1 MIPSLS
7 MAVLHQANGKRLLLR
22 YLRNAFFYPSGPRR
36 HRHYKKKWAA
46 TDPRTTNTRV
56 ALQVFD
62 MNYGDQ
68 FGSLWPS
75 IRISLL
81 SMQKYGALVNN
92 FSDVEQVI
100 QSLED
105 MSAVDFV
112 QESQKVTEELDSSIE
127 ENDSVPSSSP
137 QIQTKLS
144 KTQEQHFLNVNHN
157 IKCYTFP
164 KGDISRF
171 RQTRPDIIGI
181 LGYYLLDAASIL
193 PVLALNVQ
201 PGNIVLDLCAA
212 PGGKTLALLQTRYCC
227 ELTAND
233 LSMSRTVRLR
243 NVLRSYLPKEIQNT
257 VRVTSSDGRNW
268 CHTETGTYDKV
279 LVDVPCTNDRKSVLE
294 EDNNIFTYAR
304 KGERQMLPM
313 LQLQLLVAGVLAA
326 KPGGEVV
333 YSTCTLS
340 ELQNEYVVERA
351 VELLNIQYSISV
363 RVEDLSHFRRLFQ
376 NTFSFYSNCRLGELI
391 LPHLTANF
399 GPMYFCKLHR
409 MN

>member
-1 MIPSLS
+1 
-7 MAVLHQANGKRLLLR
+7 MAVAQRANGKRLLLQ
-22 YLRNAFFYPSGPRR
+22 YLRKASPSFFALGPCR

-46 TDPRTTNTRV
+46 TDPRPTSTRV

-100 QSLED
+100 QSLKD
-105 MSAVDFV
+105 LSAVDFI
-112 QESQKVTEELDSSIE
+112 QESQKVIKELDSSIE
-127 ENDSVPSSSP
+127 EDDSMPTSSL
-137 QIQTKLS
+137 QIQIELS
-144 KTQEQHFLNVNHN
+144 KTQVQHFASVSPN

-171 RQTRPDIIGI
+171 RQARPDFIGI

-193 PVLALNVQ
+193 PVLALNVE

-212 PGGKTLALLQTRYCC
+212 PGGKTLALLQTGHCH

-233 LSMSRTVRLR
+233 VSMSRTVRLR
-243 NVLRSYLPKEIQNT
+243 NVLRSYLPKEIQNIMQ
-257 VRVTSSDGRNW
+257 VTSWDGRNW
-268 CHTETGTYDKV
+268 CHTDTGTFDKV

-294 EDNNIFTYAR
+294 NDNNIFTYSR

-313 LQLQLLVAGVLAA
+313 LQLQLLIAGVLAA

-333 YSTCTLS
+333 YSTCSLS

-351 VELLNIQYSISV
+351 VELLNIQYSINV
-363 RVEDLSHFRRLFQ
+363 RVEDLSHFRTLFQ
-376 NTFSFYSNCRLGELI
+376 NTFSFYSNCRVGELI

>member
-1 MIPSLS
+1 
-7 MAVLHQANGKRLLLR
+7 MAVAHRANGKRLFLR
-22 YLRNAFFYPSGPRR
+22 YLRKAPPSFFALGPCR

-46 TDPRTTNTRV
+46 TAPPATSSRV

-68 FGSLWPS
+68 FGGLWPS

-105 MSAVDFV
+105 LSAVDFI

-127 ENDSVPSSSP
+127 EDSVPTSSL
-137 QIQTKLS
+137 QIELS
-144 KTQEQHFLNVNHN
+144 KTQPQHFPSVSPN

-171 RQTRPDIIGI
+171 RQARPDIIGI

-193 PVLALNVQ
+193 PVLALDVQ

-212 PGGKTLALLQTRYCC
+212 PGGKTLALLQTGNCR

-233 LSMSRTVRLR
+233 LSMSRTVQLR
-243 NVLRSYLPKEIQNT
+243 NVLRSYLPKEIQNR
-257 VRVTSSDGRNW
+257 VQVTSWDGRNW
-268 CHTETGTYDKV
+268 CHTETSTYDKV

-294 EDNNIFTYAR
+294 EENNIFTYAR

-313 LQLQLLVAGVLAA
+313 LQLQLLTAGVLAA

-333 YSTCTLS
+333 YSTCSLS

-351 VELLNIQYSISV
+351 VELLNIQYSINV

-409 MN
+409 IN

>member
-1 MIPSLS
+1 
-7 MAVLHQANGKRLLLR
+7 MAVAHGANGKRLLLR
-22 YLRNAFFYPSGPRR
+22 YLRKTSPSFFALGPCR

-46 TDPRTTNTRV
+46 TAPQATSTRV

-105 MSAVDFV
+105 LSAVDFI
-112 QESQKVTEELDSSIE
+112 QESQKVTEELDSSVDE
-127 ENDSVPSSSP
+127 DSVPTSSL
-137 QIQTKLS
+137 QIQIELS
-144 KTQEQHFLNVNHN
+144 KTQLQHFPSVNPN

-171 RQTRPDIIGI
+171 RQARPDILGI
-181 LGYYLLDAASIL
+181 LGYYILDAASIL

-212 PGGKTLALLQTRYCC
+212 PGGKTLALLQTGYCR

-243 NVLRSYLPKEIQNT
+243 NVLRSYFPKEIQNI
-257 VRVTSSDGRNW
+257 VRVTSGDGRNW

-294 EDNNIFTYAR
+294 DENNIFTYAR

-313 LQLQLLVAGVLAA
+313 LQLQLLIAGVLAA

-333 YSTCTLS
+333 YSTCSLS

-363 RVEDLSHFRRLFQ
+363 KVEDLSHFRRLFQ

-409 MN
+409 IN

>member
-1 MIPSLS
+1 
-7 MAVLHQANGKRLLLR
+7 MAAAHQGNGKRLFLQ
-22 YLRNAFFYPSGPRR
+22 YLRKASPSFFASAPCR

-46 TDPRTTNTRV
+46 TAPRATNTRV
-56 ALQVFD
+56 ALQIFD

-68 FGSLWPS
+68 YGALWPS

-81 SMQKYGALVNN
+81 SVQKYGALVNN
-92 FSDVEQVI
+92 FSDVQQVI
-100 QSLED
+100 QGLED
-105 MSAVDFV
+105 LNAVDFI
-112 QESQKVTEELDSSIE
+112 QESQKVIEELDSTTE
-127 ENDSVPSSSP
+127 EDVSVPTSSP
-137 QIQTKLS
+137 QIQTELS
-144 KTQEQHFLNVNHN
+144 KTQAHHFPSVSPN

-171 RQTRPDIIGI
+171 HQARPDIIGI
-181 LGYYLLDAASIL
+181 LGYYLLDAASVL
-193 PVLALNVQ
+193 PVLALDIQ
-201 PGNIVLDLCAA
+201 PGSIVLDLCAA
-212 PGGKTLALLQTRYCC
+212 PGGKMLALLQTGCC
-227 ELTAND
+227 RELAAND
-233 LSMSRTVRLR
+233 LSVSRTGRLR
-243 NVLRSYLPKEIQNT
+243 NVLRSYLPKEIHNI
-257 VRVTSSDGRNW
+257 VRVTSWDGRNW
-268 CHTETGTYDKV
+268 CDTETDTYDKV
-279 LVDVPCTNDRKSVLE
+279 LVDVPCTNDRQSVLE

-313 LQLQLLVAGVLAA
+313 LQLQLLIAGVLAA

-333 YSTCTLS
+333 YSTCSLS

-351 VELLNIQYSISV
+351 VELLNIQYSINV

-376 NTFSFYSNCRLGELI
+376 NTFSFYPNCRLGELV

>member
-1 MIPSLS
+1 MAVAQQARGKRFLLQYLRKASPSLCLS
-7 MAVLHQANGKRLLLR
+7 A
-22 YLRNAFFYPSGPRR
+22 PRR

-46 TDPRTTNTRV
+46 TAPQANNTRV

-100 QSLED
+100 QSLENLN
-105 MSAVDFV
+105 AVDFI
-112 QESQKVTEELDSSIE
+112 QESQEVIDSSIE
-127 ENDSVPSSSP
+127 DDDSVPASSP
-137 QIQTKLS
+137 QIHSELS
-144 KTQEQHFLNVNHN
+144 KTRAQYFPSVSPN

-171 RQTRPDIIGI
+171 RQARPDIVGL

-201 PGNIVLDLCAA
+201 PGSMVLDLCAA
-212 PGGKTLALLQTRYCC
+212 PGGKMLALLQTGCCC

-233 LSMSRTVRLR
+233 LSTSRTVRLR
-243 NVLRSYLPKEIQNT
+243 NVLRSYLPKEIQNV
-257 VRVTSSDGRNW
+257 VRVTSWDGRNW
-268 CHTETGTYDKV
+268 SQTETGTYDKV

-313 LQLQLLVAGVLAA
+313 LQLQLLIAGVLAA

-333 YSTCTLS
+333 YSTCSLS

-351 VELLNIQYSISV
+351 VELLNIQYSINV
-363 RVEDLSHFRRLFQ
+363 TVEDLRHFRRLFQ
-376 NTFSFYSNCRLGELI
+376 NTFSFYSNCRVGELI